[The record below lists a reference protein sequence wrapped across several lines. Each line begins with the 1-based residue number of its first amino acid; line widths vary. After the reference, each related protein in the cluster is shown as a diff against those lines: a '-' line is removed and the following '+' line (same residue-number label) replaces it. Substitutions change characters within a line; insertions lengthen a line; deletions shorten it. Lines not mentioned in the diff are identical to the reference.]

1 MSDLIAKHLRLWAS
15 SEFVWGKSDC
25 CIVLADYVLDVTGRD
40 GAAHLRGCYSSREG
54 AEQVGRLAEGHVAAV
69 GDCAA
74 RAGLSMTNEPL
85 RGDIGVMAVRG
96 HEFAGLF
103 LGDKWA
109 VKSLDGLMF
118 LSRPK
123 VLAVWAVRG

>member
-1 MSDLIAKHLRLWAS
+1 MVDLIAKHLRIWAS

-25 CIVLADYVLDVTGRD
+25 CIVLADYVQDVTGRD
-40 GAAHLRGCYSSREG
+40 GASHLRGRYNSREE
-54 AEQVGRLAEGHVAAV
+54 AEAVGRLAEGHVAAV

-74 RAGLSMTNEPL
+74 RAGLSATDGPQ
-85 RGDIGVMAVRG
+85 RGDIGVLVVRG

-109 VKSLDGLMF
+109 MKSLDGLMI
-118 LSRPK
+118 LSKPK
-123 VLAVWAVRG
+123 VLAAWAVRG